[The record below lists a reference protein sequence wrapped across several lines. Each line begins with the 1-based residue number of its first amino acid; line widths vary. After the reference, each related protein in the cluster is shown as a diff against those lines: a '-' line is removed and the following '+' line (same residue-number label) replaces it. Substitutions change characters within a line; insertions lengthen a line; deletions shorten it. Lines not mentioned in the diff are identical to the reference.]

1 MEERC
6 TVYCVWPRWG
16 QHFPIGE
23 GSALSDRLQIGM
35 SSQEIEGMETIILG
49 VDEFGDLDTLWE
61 VPCPLAPLWTR
72 AHHSQS
78 IVYTIG
84 PIQGDPSNKKVQL
97 NIWNLNLFSLLLA
110 KQIEWGNDLQFKLL
124 LEGRIPSLLVSI
136 LARPGQEKR
145 NLFLKTL
152 RVNHTHIF

>member
-1 MEERC
+1 M
-6 TVYCVWPRWG
+6 YCVLLWLATWG
-16 QHFPIGE
+16 TAFPHWG
-23 GSALSDRLQIGM
+23 
-35 SSQEIEGMETIILG
+35 G
-49 VDEFGDLDTLWE
+49 VCSFWQAADWDEQPGDLKGWKQSCWAVHEFGDLDTLSE
-61 VPCPLAPLWTR
+61 VPCPLAPFWTR

-78 IVYTIG
+78 IAYTTG

-97 NIWNLNLFSLLLA
+97 NIWDLNLFSLLLA

-124 LEGRIPSLLVSI
+124 LKGRIPSLLVSI
-136 LARPGQEKR
+136 LARPGQEKK